1 MWRATHD
8 EKYRQWGREIM
19 EAIEKYCRVEGGYAG
34 LNDVSVVPP
43 ALSDNQES
51 FFLAETLKYLWLL
64 FSDDDVL
71 PLEEYVLN
79 TEAHPLRILGT
90 KRRVMS

>member
-19 EAIEKYCRVEGGYAG
+19 HSIEKRCRVAGGYSG
-34 LNDVSVVPP
+34 LNDVMHLPP
-43 ALSDNQES
+43 RLNNHQES

-64 FSDDDVL
+64 FSDDSVL
-71 PLEEYVLN
+71 PLNEYVFN
-79 TEAHPLRILGT
+79 TEAHPLRIPT
-90 KRRVMS
+90 KSFKK